1 MAKHRIP
8 MIDPTDPYV
17 RAALLVDAWWSDA
30 GEAALATLKR
40 QLAAFIRREQ
50 RGQHARPPRGAPPG
64 RAATGRGGPAAA
76 GGYSICASQEDRHSL
91 QSGGRDGCWHSPLRG
106 KCRAAIPK

>member
-50 RGQHARPPRGAPPG
+50 RARPGAARGTPPG
-64 RAATGRGGPAAA
+64 RAQAGRGRQAQARGRSPGGAAPPYLLYGEHPPHGA
-76 GGYSICASQEDRHSL
+76 DAICGGCGWD
-91 QSGGRDGCWHSPLRG
+91 
-106 KCRAAIPK
+106 